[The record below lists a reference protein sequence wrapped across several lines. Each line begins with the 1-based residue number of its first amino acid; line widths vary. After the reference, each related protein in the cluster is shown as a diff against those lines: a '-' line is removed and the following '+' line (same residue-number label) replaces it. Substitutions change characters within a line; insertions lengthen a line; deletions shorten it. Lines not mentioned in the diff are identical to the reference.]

1 MTSMGLSGSIDLE
14 VDWCRF
20 CLVGGRT
27 GGAIEVCRG
36 RSALGGP
43 AAGAQRIQFQR
54 MGLWRWKDQRNATCC
69 WEGATLIIA
78 GLDPVVRITP
88 HLWAIR
94 RPFGKGPTKPGL
106 GDETDHHSYQPVNTR
121 DDPPS
126 TQFMYNIYI
135 YPTIVQSIVKLQ
147 GWNAQIRKLWT
158 SVNRNNRAVA
168 VAVFEMGYTFSVA
181 NILVFPRV
189 GKIIRYDFLFD
200 FRQPFKIHRNQDFH
214 CEPACLGPKW
224 HRTLRNSRTCQ
235 PFRDP
240 VCVAP
245 TGWCSLPR
253 CAVVRS
259 LVEPL

>member
-135 YPTIVQSIVKLQ
+135 YISNHSAINCQTSGVKCSNSQALDQ
-147 GWNAQIRKLWT
+147 CQQKQPSRSCSCLWNGLHLFGCQHP
-158 SVNRNNRAVA
+158 
-168 VAVFEMGYTFSVA
+168 GFS
-181 NILVFPRV
+181 
-189 GKIIRYDFLFD
+189 
-200 FRQPFKIHRNQDFH
+200 
-214 CEPACLGPKW
+214 
-224 HRTLRNSRTCQ
+224 
-235 PFRDP
+235 
-240 VCVAP
+240 
-245 TGWCSLPR
+245 
-253 CAVVRS
+253 
-259 LVEPL
+259 